1 MRDSSSKPGRDRTL
15 TREEFEEFLR
25 RLDADREQSGKKYE
39 ELRSKLI
46 RYFEFH
52 AGSLPD
58 VLADETINR
67 VARKVVDG
75 VGIDNI
81 DAYALGV
88 AWHIVQEYWRSNE
101 TKTISAEKLEKEPP
115 SGIPNPEE
123 ELLRAET
130 ERQEEIRRKCMRQ
143 CLDELTSEELNL
155 MRQYQMG
162 EKSERIKNRETLAQK
177 LGVTPI
183 ALRQRVHKSRVRLR
197 NCLERRLKRTVT
209 IGKTS

>member
-25 RLDADREQSGKKYE
+25 RLDADREQAGKKYE

-46 RYFEFH
+46 RYFEFR

-75 VGIDNI
+75 LAIDNI

-88 AWHIVQEYWRSNE
+88 AWHIVHEYWRSNE

-143 CLDELTSEELNL
+143 CLDELTPEELNL

-197 NCLERRLKRTVT
+197 DCLERRLKRTVT